1 MTAGYSFL
9 FILSTL
15 SVDALRILKSGTQNI
30 DDLLRYIHLE
40 GILHNQFVDDLAK
53 LWNSMPSYLIRI
65 GNSLETLIDYAEQNF
80 TLVFLVVVHCYLHYL
95 PFIEKLKRRLTSR
108 KHNRECH
115 AGCNRAERKLKP
127 NCLV

>member
-80 TLVFLVVVHCYLHYL
+80 TLVFFSACSLLFTLFTIY
-95 PFIEKLKRRLTSR
+95 R
-108 KHNRECH
+108 KIKAKTNV
-115 AGCNRAERKLKP
+115 KKT
-127 NCLV
+127 